1 MTVNFDQYRY
11 YPSLRTRLWEMR
23 GYRELRDEDKDAL
36 LPIFV
41 LSSHGQTKAISDVH
55 AKIDEALSGRKCI
68 IDLEQSPFYACEEC
82 EELVD
87 PSKGFE
93 AWRNFVRDQEN
104 AIPTAL
110 LPPGGPL
117 RDIVRQVMLLEQT
130 SGEVVVRSRS
140 PETDLPILSAIMS
153 AVDSVNNLLIVLD
166 FGYVRT
172 RVKARAVEAAN
183 VINAL
188 RDVDD
193 AARIVVMASSFP
205 KSVAAY
211 DDGAT
216 RLEIEERGM
225 HAALGGDAVA
235 IYGDFGSIHP
245 EPIQPMQARFVP
257 RVDYPLADAWLFR
270 RLRADQGGYQRC
282 AEQITQLV
290 DWDPALVP
298 RVWGAEQ
305 IDLAA
310 KGDLTKRSAPGPWI
324 AARVNLHLWQQL
336 HYRDGMTVDDDDFD
350 IFG

>member
-41 LSSHGQTKAISDVH
+41 LSSHGQTKGISEVQS
-55 AKIDEALSGRKCI
+55 KVDEALNGRTCI
-68 IDLEQSPFYACEEC
+68 IDLEQSPFYSCDDCEA
-82 EELVD
+82 LSD
-87 PSKGFE
+87 PAKGFE
-93 AWRNFVRDQEN
+93 AWRNFFKNRQNLV
-104 AIPTAL
+104 PTAL
-110 LPPGGPL
+110 LPSGGPL
-117 RDIVRQVMLLEQT
+117 REIVRQVMMFEQ
-130 SGEVVVRSRS
+130 SAGQVVVRSRS
-140 PETDLPILSAIMS
+140 PEADLPALSAIIS

-166 FGYVRT
+166 FGYVKT
-172 RVKARAVEAAN
+172 RSKAKAFEAAN

-188 RDVDD
+188 RSVDD

-211 DDGAT
+211 DDGAG

-245 EPIQPMQARFVP
+245 EPMQPMLARFVP
-257 RVDYPLADAWLFR
+257 RVDYPIADAWLFR
-270 RLRADQGGYQRC
+270 RLRNDQGGYQRC
-282 AEQITQLV
+282 AELITQLV
-290 DWDPALVP
+290 DWDPALVS

-310 KGDLTKRSAPGPWI
+310 RGDLTKRSAPGPWI

-336 HYRDGMTVDDDDFD
+336 HYRDGGIVEDDDFD